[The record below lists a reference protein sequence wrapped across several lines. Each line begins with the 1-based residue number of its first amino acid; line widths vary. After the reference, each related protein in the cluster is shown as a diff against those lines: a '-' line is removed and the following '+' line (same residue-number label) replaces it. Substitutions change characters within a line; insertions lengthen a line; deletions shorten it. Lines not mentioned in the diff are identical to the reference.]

1 MSANDQVVR
10 HNLSLEGASSCF
22 LCQAVRST
30 PVQVPWYSRPI
41 ARSVGG
47 AIALASLGALAPGH
61 LLIAPVEHVF
71 NTRSLGSD
79 AREDLA
85 QFAGRVLA
93 ALERKFGDVTV
104 FEHGSCFD
112 DHTHRSACTEHAHI
126 QLVPGSFNLDPDL
139 STREAYGS
147 LSDFLAADP
156 GSEAPYLMLR
166 NPGQPFCVF
175 PDPGISQYVRRLI
188 ASALGEPDD
197 WDYGV
202 FPRTANVKATAKM
215 ALDLVATG
223 ASGTR

>member
-1 MSANDQVVR
+1 M
-10 HNLSLEGASSCF
+10 
-22 LCQAVRST
+22 
-30 PVQVPWYSRPI
+30 
-41 ARSVGG
+41 
-47 AIALASLGALAPGH
+47 
-61 LLIAPVEHVF
+61 F

-85 QFAGRVLA
+85 QFAEGMLA

-139 STREAYGS
+139 PTREAYGS

-156 GSEAPYLMLR
+156 GSGSPYLMLK
-166 NPGQPFCVF
+166 NPGQPLGVF
-175 PDPGISQYVRRLI
+175 RDPGISQYVRRLI

-202 FPRTANVKATAKM
+202 FPRMANVKATAKM
-215 ALDLVATG
+215 ALGLVAPV
-223 ASGTR
+223 ASGPR